1 MPPAATGI
9 RFKTKLLQPEVPLK
23 GAPAFL
29 VLPASASARLPTRSA
44 LTVEGTINGHAFR
57 ALLQPDGQKSHWL
70 GVTAAMLKGAAVRA
84 GEEVELEL
92 APSKKEVETAVPVDL
107 RKALA
112 GAPKA
117 KALWSEITPTARRDW
132 IQWIVSAK
140 QAETRARRI
149 SGACDMLAGGKK
161 RVCCFDRSG
170 YYSKGMSAPKAR
182 RQEST

>member
-1 MPPAATGI
+1 MATATATASAI
-9 RFKTKLLQPEVPLK
+9 HFKATLLQSPESAK
-23 GAPAFL
+23 GAAFL
-29 VLPASASARLPTRSA
+29 VLPAAASAKLRTRSA

-70 GVTAAMLKGAAVRA
+70 NVTPALLKGAAARA
-84 GEEVELEL
+84 GEDVTL
-92 APSKKEVETAVPVDL
+92 AITPSATEIETRVPADL

-112 GAPKA
+112 SAPKA

-132 IQWIVSAK
+132 IQWIVSAR

-149 SGACDMLAGGKK
+149 SNACDMLSSGKR

-170 YYSKGMSAPKAR
+170 FYSKTMSAPKSIR
-182 RQEST
+182 